1 MVRTSVRCARSQA
14 AAKQTSCGHRAIRY
28 GVFDNPTAKEG
39 DMTTHGETSRDAAP
53 SEGTVTVTGTSEG
66 GYTQQIAAGHHRLVA
81 DEPRP
86 IGDDH
91 GPTPYDLLLAA
102 LGACTS
108 MTVRMYADRKRWPL
122 ERVRVTLRHSRIH
135 AKDCADCETSTVWI
149 DHIDRDVE
157 LTGDLDDTQRQRLLH
172 IAERCPVHQTLTS
185 EVQIATSLL

>member
-1 MVRTSVRCARSQA
+1 
-14 AAKQTSCGHRAIRY
+14 
-28 GVFDNPTAKEG
+28 
-39 DMTTHGETSRDAAP
+39 MTTHHEADHAAAS
-53 SEGTVTVTGTSEG
+53 SEGTVTVTETGSGT
-66 GYTQQIAAGHHRLVA
+66 YTQRIAAGRHRLVS

-86 IGDDH
+86 IGDDA

-108 MTVRMYADRKRWPL
+108 MTVRMYADRKGWPL

-135 AKDCADCETSTVWI
+135 AKDCADCETADGWI

-157 LTGDLDDTQRQRLLH
+157 LSGDLDDSQRQRLLH

-185 EVQIATSLL
+185 EVHIATSLR